1 MLKIDNLNKLKI
13 TSITAVI
20 HFNYED
26 KYYFIH
32 TNNENTTSTTLY
44 EGRTKFKNKPL
55 KSCWGYIQNLV
66 KYKYNKKT
74 LSSIDKRNFVKQLYK
89 AGLIDTYDE
98 IKIEVERE
106 KEEYKQISEQ
116 IQQLNKKLMEIRNS

>member
-1 MLKIDNLNKLKI
+1 MLKIDDLNKLKI
-13 TSITAVI
+13 TSITVVI
-20 HFNYED
+20 HFKYDD
-26 KYYFIH
+26 KNYFIH
-32 TNNENTTSTTLY
+32 TNNESTTITTLY
-44 EGRTKFKNKPL
+44 EGGTKFKNEPL
-55 KSCWGYIQNLV
+55 KSCWGYIPNLI
-66 KYKYNKKT
+66 KHKHNKKT

-89 AGLIDTYDE
+89 AGLIDTYGE